1 MGSVLF
7 SVSDSKDSPPFIIR
21 LDDPAVIEQAR
32 AILRGEETAKV
43 RVQGTVITRQAPYN
57 PAWSFHL
64 DPGSISF
71 FELAAEVC
79 DASTQHVQENLDRV
93 GHDFLPEGR
102 WCPWSSRLV
111 SELPAGSAC
120 GFQRP
125 NKEQTSRVARE
136 LFAAFGLNMSPA
148 GWVAG
153 IDSALNSEADLL
165 TGALQAR
172 TATMSERW
180 ADVYV
185 QDIRGALASMESDLR
200 YFDDLN
206 YRLANQSIDIYA
218 QDEALRIHNEE
229 IAAGWYTVAAEIAQ
243 FEQTAAATQKTGS
256 DVVKGIYDG
265 LFANPDVVKAFRD
278 PQQVANLRA
287 TTAAVMTYSPYSK
300 LHDDF
305 KTAGFLK
312 WSNALNGNTVPTP
325 LPVGHVGPDP
335 METPALVFTMTQQS
349 ALCEIAWAAV
359 NSRSGQAG
367 ATANADACSNLAS
380 AKSRELQW
388 AQADSNFRQERS
400 AVQLQ
405 VRELRRQAVEQPG
418 APLNITEKC
427 RTLRRRFVDQL
438 AEAVARAM
446 VVDTAMASVFGLP
459 WNEAPPLPETW
470 NDSAGSYLAAL
481 QRWFVRL
488 DVQLARGQQQE
499 VAQVV
504 AVSIK
509 QAAPTAFAKAVKDL
523 KTNTAKTL
531 SVRFPIAETLFGG
544 LRGARIRGA
553 FVSTIEKTPDASD
566 SWQGVLSA
574 PVTAVSIDA
583 SGRRQQIAQRLPP
596 ADAGRIQARSIL
608 KTPDLVG
615 AAALRNASP
624 IGDMTQAAADSQWLI
639 EIGGK
644 SLLGRSA
651 ADLTDIVVEIVV
663 GGLNR

>member
-1 MGSVLF
+1 MASVLF
-7 SVSDSKDSPPFIIR
+7 GVSDSKDSPPFIIR
-21 LDDPAVIEQAR
+21 LDDPELVEQAR
-32 AILRGEETAKV
+32 AILRGDETAKV
-43 RVQGTVITRQAPYN
+43 HIQGKVVPRQAPYN

-79 DASTQHVQENLDRV
+79 DAATQYVQDNLDKV
-93 GHDFLPEGR
+93 GSDFLPEGH

-125 NKEQTSRVARE
+125 SKEQTSRVARE
-136 LFAAFGLNMSPA
+136 LFAAHGLSMSPT

-165 TGALQAR
+165 TVALQVR

-185 QDIRGALASMESDLR
+185 QDIRGALASMEGDLR

-243 FEQTAAATQKTGS
+243 FEQTAAATQKNGG
-256 DVVKGIYDG
+256 DVVKAIYDG
-265 LFANPDVVKAFRD
+265 LFAKPEVVDTFKD
-278 PQQVANLRA
+278 PEKVANLRA
-287 TTAAVMTYSPYSK
+287 TTAAVMTYSPYQK

-312 WSNALNGNTVPTP
+312 WSNALNGDTLPTP
-325 LPVGHVGPDP
+325 LPVGNVGHDP
-335 METPALVFTMTQQS
+335 MDTPALVFTMTRQT

-359 NSRSGQAG
+359 NSRSGQAA
-367 ATANADACSNLAS
+367 ATANADVSDKLVS
-380 AKSRELQW
+380 AKTRELQW

-446 VVDTAMASVFGLP
+446 VVDTAMARVFGLA
-459 WNEAPPLPETW
+459 WNEPPPLPEAWDDT
-470 NDSAGSYLAAL
+470 AGSYLAAL

-523 KTNTAKTL
+523 KTNTATTL

-553 FVSTIEKTPDASD
+553 FVSTVEKTPDASD
-566 SWQGVLSA
+566 SWQGHLTA
-574 PVTAVSIDA
+574 PVAAVSIDLT
-583 SGRRQQIAQRLPP
+583 GNRRQLTQKLPP

-615 AAALRNASP
+615 TAALRNASP
-624 IGDMTQAAADSQWLI
+624 IGDTTQAAADAQWLMV
-639 EIGGK
+639 IGGK
-644 SLLGRSA
+644 SLLGKSA

-663 GGLNR
+663 GGLSR